1 MAALAATATADI
13 AAVQFVDAIGKSSAV
28 FILLGTF
35 VISVGNFMTSS
46 LSTSAIVWCSLFASS
61 VAAFVDDVGDVV
73 DLFTIDDGASLWVL
87 HKAGISDVIAVVVV
101 IVLDVVVSVAD
112 DEATDTSDK
121 AVSSLLKSGGG
132 VAYIEA
138 AIFLVTGR
146 GCNENPASGSL
157 APYISWK
164 INVPHIGSNSGL
176 DFI

>member
-35 VISVGNFMTSS
+35 VISVGYFMTSS

-61 VAAFVDDVGDVV
+61 VNVFADDVGDVV
-73 DLFTIDDGASLWVL
+73 DLFTVDDGASLWIL
-87 HKAGISDVIAVVVV
+87 HK
-101 IVLDVVVSVAD
+101 VAD

-146 GCNENPASGSL
+146 GCNES
-157 APYISWK
+157 
-164 INVPHIGSNSGL
+164 V
-176 DFI
+176 